1 MTLADRIRTIL
12 KEKGLNQR
20 QFAESIFVT
29 KGYVSRLLKDHIGM
43 SNSTAMLIEK
53 VHGYAKDWVLH
64 GTGPKMLKNGGEQG
78 LTALQKE
85 IIAEIERM
93 SDDELFFVS
102 VYVEAVKKKKALER
116 KKAENSGKTGGV

>member
-1 MTLADRIRTIL
+1 MVLADRIQTIL
-12 KEKGLNQR
+12 TEKGLNQR
-20 QFAESIFVT
+20 QFAESIFAT
-29 KGYVSRLLKDHIGM
+29 DGYVSRLLNKDIGM

-53 VHGYAKDWVLH
+53 VHGYSKEWVLH

-93 SDDELFFVS
+93 TDDELFFVA
-102 VYVEAVKKKKALER
+102 VYIEAVKKKKALE
-116 KKAENSGKTGGV
+116 KKRLAP